1 MAPTTAET
9 AAKLQAARDLL
20 AAAEAEHAAAVEN
33 APPRPIGEVL
43 YDLMANFTMRF
54 GHHPGLV
61 RLLDELKRA
70 LAEVHDNPI
79 EHAPAPPAAA

>member
-33 APPRPIGEVL
+33 APPMADRRSPVRPDGEL
-43 YDLMANFTMRF
+43 YDAFR
-54 GHHPGLV
+54 
-61 RLLDELKRA
+61 
-70 LAEVHDNPI
+70 
-79 EHAPAPPAAA
+79 APPRACPPARRA